1 MFNFREVMDAYDEY
15 YEWIESGRSN
25 EDEGKASRVY
35 LERAMQL
42 YFFPDGELSEDAFQY
57 ANANSPLGFMKS
69 NGKVGV
75 EINVDQDH
83 PETAWASPD

>member
-1 MFNFREVMDAYDEY
+1 MVNFREVMDAYDEY
-15 YEWIESGRSN
+15 HEWIESGRVN
-25 EDEGKASRVY
+25 EDKGKALKDY
-35 LERAMQL
+35 LERTVQL
-42 YFFPDGELSEDAFQY
+42 YFFSDGELSEDAFKY

-75 EINVDQDH
+75 EINVDQNQ